1 MGYLHINNLYNCR
14 PLMLMFKQLWA
25 LEKIHGTSAHLLWKQ
40 GRLIPFSGGA
50 SHAAFLALFDGTRSP
65 TLESISA
72 KLTEKFGVETD
83 VCIYGEAYGGS
94 MQAMS
99 HTYGKELKFVVFD
112 IQVRGS
118 WLVVPNAAAVAG
130 ELGLDFVDY
139 QLIDDTVEALNAAR
153 DADSVQAVRNGCGPG
168 HKREGVVLRPV
179 VEFTLN
185 NGDRVI
191 AKHKREDFAPE
202 RKHAPIDDPE
212 KRKLYEDAAEAADE
226 FVTEGRLAHVLDKVF
241 PGAETPTVEKTGDV
255 VKAMVEDVTREAA
268 GEIVDSKELRS
279 AIGKKTATLFKAL
292 LQARM

>member
-139 QLIDDTVEALNAAR
+139 QLIDATDEALNAAR
-153 DADSVQAVRNGCGPG
+153 DSDSTQAIKNGCGPG